1 MNADKQL
8 AAAAT
13 MSRVVRGTF
22 PDRQFDVDFWQQQGD
37 EAIFE
42 AAWELVGLAAEI
54 KGSNLEL
61 KPDFKDLLRLF
72 NQYQVRCLIVGGY
85 AVMKYTEPFY
95 TKAID
100 IWVEPEAE

>member
-1 MNADKQL
+1 MKTSGQSPS
-8 AAAAT
+8 AT
-13 MSRVVRGTF
+13 PMSRVVRGMF

-61 KPDFKDLLRLF
+61 KPVKDLLRLF
-72 NQYQVRCLIVGGY
+72 NQYQVRCLIVGG
-85 AVMKYTEPFY
+85 
-95 TKAID
+95 
-100 IWVEPEAE
+100 